1 MKEQMFLFEI
11 EPTKI
16 PWYNKRPTPP
26 KGYIE
31 FNFRRNICPNC
42 GQTSPGV
49 GPSSMNSG
57 FHNRL
62 IQNIDKTLNRKNRRL
77 DMKHPNWKP
86 SYETFS
92 TDLIP
97 ELGKNNSMLK
107 CHPSR
112 FGTSKFYCCDA
123 MIWHDL
129 FFNDWKYY
137 YLPTRKNTDSLQR
150 WM

>member
-11 EPTKI
+11 DPKQI
-16 PWYNKRPTPP
+16 PWDNKRPLPP

-42 GQTSPGV
+42 GKTSPGI
-49 GPSSMNSG
+49 GPSRMNSG
-57 FHNRL
+57 FQNRL
-62 IQNIDKTLNRKNRRL
+62 IQSIDKALRQKNRRL

-86 SYETFS
+86 SHESFS
-92 TDLIP
+92 KDLIP
-97 ELGKNNSMLK
+97 ELGTNNTMLN

-112 FGTSKFYCCDA
+112 YGRSKFYCCNTK
-123 MIWHDL
+123 IWHD
-129 FFNDWKYY
+129 FFHDGWKYY
-137 YLPTRKNTDSLQR
+137 YLPTRKNNNSLQR